1 MESSSCHPFH
11 LPGKLRGER
20 DVSMDVWPGVCKSSG
35 EGVGA
40 GNCPYSPRV
49 LVILHTFMPT
59 PLPRGLDSWFYNS
72 WEARPS
78 LEPFFLSSYQRPLLQ
93 N

>member
-20 DVSMDVWPGVCKSSG
+20 DVRRDVWPGVCKSSG
-35 EGVGA
+35 EGVGV
-40 GNCPYSPRV
+40 GNCPCSPRA
-49 LVILHTFMPT
+49 LVILHTLMPT
-59 PLPRGLDSWFYNS
+59 PHPRGLDSCFYNS
-72 WEARPS
+72 CDALPS
-78 LEPFFLSSYQRPLLQ
+78 LEPFFLSSHQRPLLQ